1 MYINSNTSGSH
12 LRVSSILGGSY
23 DTKNLIRSG
32 KKRGNK
38 KQKNGVVLSINR
50 KASEENLDSDV
61 LEKSKLN
68 YGPSNF

>member
-38 KQKNGVVLSINR
+38 KQKNGVLLTIKR
-50 KASEENLDSDV
+50 KAGEESLESDV
-61 LEKSKLN
+61 LKKSKTSKSFRF
-68 YGPSNF
+68 G